1 MTALNKRRWQLWLI
15 VFTST
20 VLMRCA
26 GNRTTDDRPSQ
37 GLADIEVWLTTADK
51 SFLLK
56 KQSGIYFEGE
66 SGLPTVIEVDTSRVF
81 QTMDGFGY
89 SLTGGSAYH
98 INRLPAAQRTDLLK
112 ELFERDENS
121 LGVNYLRVSIGA
133 SGLDAKV
140 FSYNDL
146 PAGQTDPQLL
156 KFSIAEDKKNLIP
169 VLKEILAISPNI
181 KIMGSPWSPPVW
193 MKDNNLPK
201 GGKLLPEFYGV
212 YSNYFVK
219 YIEAMAKEGITIS
232 AITPQNEPEH
242 PGNTPSLAMTAAEQ
256 AEFVKNH
263 LGPAFE
269 KAGIETKIVIYDHNC
284 DHPNYPI
291 SVLNDPDAKKYIDG
305 SAFHMYLGE
314 VTAMSTVHN
323 AHPDKNIYF
332 TEQWT
337 SGNGDFGGD
346 LRWHVREL
354 IVGAPRNWSK
364 VVLEWNLAADSK
376 FEPHTNDGGCT
387 LCQGALTIDNGI
399 TRNVSYYIIGH
410 ASKFVP
416 AGSVRVASNIVDGL
430 HNVAY
435 RTPEGKKVL
444 IVVNDNSAKKDFA
457 IRFKGNHAKAT
468 LDAGAVAT
476 YVW

>member
-1 MTALNKRRWQLWLI
+1 MRALNKRRWQVWFI

-37 GLADIEVWLTTADK
+37 GQADIEVWLTTADK

-56 KQSGIYFEGE
+56 KQSGIDFEGE
-66 SGLPTVIEVDTSRVF
+66 SGVPTVIEVDTSKVF

-98 INRLPAAQRTDLLK
+98 INMLSAAQRTDLLK

-133 SGLDAKV
+133 SDLDAKV

-146 PAGQTDPQLL
+146 PAGQTDPLL
-156 KFSIAEDKKNLIP
+156 MNFSIEEDKKNLIP
-169 VLKEILAISPNI
+169 VLKEILAISPKI

-193 MKDNNLPK
+193 MKDNKLPK

-212 YSNYFVK
+212 YANYFVK
-219 YIEAMAKEGITIS
+219 YIEAMAKEGITID

-263 LGPAFE
+263 LGSAFE

-291 SVLNDPDAKKYIDG
+291 SILNNPDAKKYIDG

-435 RTPEGKKVL
+435 RTPEGMKVL

-457 IRFKGNHAKAT
+457 MRFKGKDAKAT